1 MKRIDKYN
9 YAMELLKQY
18 NIKTI
23 DKRPTVNCYGDIV
36 IHSKQLKNCII
47 IPPQATQRT
56 IQEQICMQIKI
67 AQ

>member
-9 YAMELLKQY
+9 YTMQLLKQY

-23 DKRPTVNCYGDIV
+23 DGRLTCNGYGDIV

-47 IPPQATQRT
+47 IPPQATKRT
-56 IQEQICMQIKI
+56 IQEQINLQIKI